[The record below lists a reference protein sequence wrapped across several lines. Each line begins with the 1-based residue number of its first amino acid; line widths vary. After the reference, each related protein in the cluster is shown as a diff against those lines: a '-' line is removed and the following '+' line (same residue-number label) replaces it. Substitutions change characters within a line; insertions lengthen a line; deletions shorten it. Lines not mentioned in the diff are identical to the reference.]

1 MSLLG
6 KASARIRESLWRRY
20 KNWRTNTR
28 RERERER
35 KGKLAVD
42 MEGDVINAE
51 PVETK
56 EDMNVVL
63 KESDNEDEC
72 SGRGTG
78 FCWRVS
84 HHGANLIYQ
93 RKGL

>member
-1 MSLLG
+1 
-6 KASARIRESLWRRY
+6 
-20 KNWRTNTR
+20 
-28 RERERER
+28 
-35 KGKLAVD
+35 

-72 SGRGTG
+72 SGRRTG

-84 HHGANLIYQ
+84 HHGANLIYL